1 MKATTEAILPG
12 RISSLRPSRLSAGV
26 LRLRGLILIAGLI
39 ACWEIATDAGW
50 INAFLFPAPSA
61 IFMTILEGFGLAG
74 GNGTL
79 GWHILLSLY
88 RLLTGLALA
97 TVIGTLI
104 GVVIGTMKGARLVLS
119 PILSALMPI
128 PTLAWTPILLLITG
142 VDNTTTIIIVF
153 VASLFEIV
161 YNVVTAV
168 ESMNVRVFWV
178 AQSMGASRTQIFWK
192 VILPATLPYL
202 ITGIK
207 LASGYAWRALIAAEM
222 LAASSYGLGFMI
234 YDASEYMNMTDI
246 YAGLVV
252 IAILGFVLENVAL
265 GWLEAATVLKWGVQV
280 DR

>member
-1 MKATTEAILPG
+1 MRATERKSYG
-12 RISSLRPSRLSAGV
+12 NPSPRASRTAAT
-26 LRLRGLILIAGLI
+26 LRLRGVLLIGVLA
-39 ACWEIATDAGW
+39 ACWEVAADTRLISP
-50 INAFLFPAPSA
+50 FLFPAPSA
-61 IFMTILEGFGLAG
+61 IFNSIQGGFGFAG

-97 TVIGTLI
+97 TVFGMLI
-104 GVVIGTMKGARLVLS
+104 GVAIGTVKAARLVLS

-142 VDNTTTIIIVF
+142 VDNATTIIIVF
-153 VASLFEIV
+153 VAALFEIV

-168 ESMNVRVFWV
+168 ESTNVRLFWV
-178 AQSMGASRTQIFWK
+178 AQSMGALRAQVFWK

-252 IAILGFVLENVAL
+252 IAILGFLLENVLL
-265 GWLEAATVLKWGVQV
+265 GWIEEATVLKWGVQV
-280 DR
+280 ER